1 MAKDAFDLNEL
12 KAAFGDLKRSATGG
26 GGGAS
31 GGPTIEARRGGGFP
45 WAIVLP
51 LIIVAWLL
59 LQSFVVVGAGERA
72 VIFNRFRGV
81 QNGELGEGLHFLAA
95 LRAISDDL
103 RCENA
108 NLHHEQPIKTNRI
121 RLSATPAMRCW
132 R

>member
-26 GGGAS
+26 GNSGGA
-31 GGPTIEARRGGGFP
+31 PTIEARRGGGFP

-81 QNGELGEGLHFLAA
+81 QKGELGEGLHFL
-95 LRAISDDL
+95 LPFVQYPTIYDVKTQTYTMSSDK
-103 RCENA
+103 N
-108 NLHHEQPIKTNRI
+108 
-121 RLSATPAMRCW
+121 
-132 R
+132 